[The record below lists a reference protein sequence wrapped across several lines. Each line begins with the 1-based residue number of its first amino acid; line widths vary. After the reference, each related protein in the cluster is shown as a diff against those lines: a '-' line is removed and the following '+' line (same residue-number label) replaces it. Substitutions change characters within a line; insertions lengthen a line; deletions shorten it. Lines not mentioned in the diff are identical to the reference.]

1 MDPIVVLPG
10 EGEILKGS
18 RTGSAVIREAGPAL
32 SVLEFQL
39 APGHPGVA
47 PHFHKLQID
56 SFYVLE
62 GEVDFRI
69 GDETV
74 RAPSGS
80 YVSVPP
86 GVVHGLM
93 NAGTSSARLLNVHVP
108 GGFAEYSRE
117 LNELR
122 LSGVEPDAA
131 FFERHD
137 IYEP

>member
-1 MDPIVVLPG
+1 VDPIVVLPG
-10 EGEILKGS
+10 EGKVLKGS

-32 SVLEFQL
+32 SVLEFEL
-39 APGHPGVA
+39 GPAHPGVA

-74 RAPSGS
+74 RAPRGS

-93 NAGTSSARLLNVHVP
+93 NAGASSARLLNVHVP
-108 GGFAEYSRE
+108 GGFAEYSLE

-122 LSGVEPDAA
+122 LSGVEPDEA